1 VDEDVIEKW
10 APESLWEIVAP
21 LIPPAPRRPQGGGR
35 RRVDDRRVL
44 AAILYLTQGRCCIKR
59 SSRSP
64 TAKLPVRSNSAAQ
77 LGLYDRD
84 KSGPLAG
91 SVRRRM
97 AVLQPVFSLVVENLR
112 RRDRAMA

>member
-1 VDEDVIEKW
+1 MGLVGRSAEVELIE
-10 APESLWEIVAP
+10 ALLAGRS
-21 LIPPAPRRPQGGGR
+21 PAGPGLLLRGDPASTGPMPSTVVSR
-35 RRVDDRRVL
+35 
-44 AAILYLTQGRCCIKR
+44 RCCIKR

-77 LGLYDRD
+77 LGRYDRD

-91 SVRRRM
+91 SVRRQM
-97 AVLQPVFSLVVENLR
+97 AVLPPVFSLVVENLR